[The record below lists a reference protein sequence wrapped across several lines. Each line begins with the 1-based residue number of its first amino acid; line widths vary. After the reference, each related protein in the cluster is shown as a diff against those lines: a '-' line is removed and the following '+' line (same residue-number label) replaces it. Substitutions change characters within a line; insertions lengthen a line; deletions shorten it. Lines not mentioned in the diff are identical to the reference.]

1 MHYSPEQRAKIKFMF
16 INKAMSALEISKEFN
31 GKPSPQCILNWSR
44 LINSEGRTWELER
57 EEYEQHQYEKLA
69 PQNLAEKI
77 LERINVVLSKS
88 SKRFT
93 TKDADALSKLQ
104 KVMEKLVNKKFQT
117 PTMFYVLTRFGEFLS
132 VNYKDLLKPE
142 LGLTNAIRHFK
153 NVLKEE
159 FEEIK

>member
-1 MHYSPEQRAKIKFMF
+1 MLYTPEQRAKIKFMF

-44 LINSEGRTWELER
+44 LVNSEGKTWELER
-57 EEYEQHQYEKLA
+57 EEYEQHQYEKLS
-69 PQNLAEKI
+69 PQSQAEKI
-77 LERINVVLSKS
+77 LLRIELMLNKPLKG
-88 SKRFT
+88 FT

-104 KVMEKLVNKKFQT
+104 KVMEKLSDKKFQV
-117 PTMFYVLTRFGEFLS
+117 PTMYYVLTRFGEFLA

-142 LGLTNAIRHFK
+142 SGLTNAIRHFK

-159 FEEIK
+159 FE